1 MQLATTTMSK
11 PCSLDKVT
19 NDMKML
25 NITTTPRRDD
35 DVVEVVPETNDGSE
49 PSTPSTTSDENDIQV
64 YRFKLAPNVQEQVT
78 AFAKVHQYDIRKD
91 YKEAWKEWCEE
102 NTDMITNEET
112 RLVALGYDGN
122 VTEKMYKA
130 GRYYFRTKS
139 VDKNKKAKKR
149 RQYVSMDS
157 SILTVMDEHIE
168 KNYNN
173 DGYTPASGYS
183 TFVENNKDLLLT
195 EIQRLFA
202 ENGNTLAAEDIQHKI
217 KKTYKNR
224 YYLYSR
230 NTQG

>member
-1 MQLATTTMSK
+1 MQLATTTMSNQ
-11 PCSLDKVT
+11 CSLDKLT

-25 NITTTPRRDD
+25 DIKTTPRRDD
-35 DVVEVVPETNDGSE
+35 DVVKPETNNDSE

-64 YRFKLAPNVQEQVT
+64 FRFKLAPNVQAMVT
-78 AFAKVHQYDIRKD
+78 AFAKVHQYDTRKD
-91 YKEAWKEWCEE
+91 YKEAWKDWCQE
-102 NTDMITNEET
+102 NIDMITNEET

-122 VTEKMYKA
+122 VTDKMYKA

-157 SILTVMDEHIE
+157 GILTAMDEHIE

-173 DGYTPASGYS
+173 DGYTPADGYS
-183 TFVENNKDLLLT
+183 TFVESNKELLLT
-195 EIQRLFA
+195 EIQRLFT
-202 ENGNTLAAEDIQHKI
+202 ENGNNLAAKDIQNKI